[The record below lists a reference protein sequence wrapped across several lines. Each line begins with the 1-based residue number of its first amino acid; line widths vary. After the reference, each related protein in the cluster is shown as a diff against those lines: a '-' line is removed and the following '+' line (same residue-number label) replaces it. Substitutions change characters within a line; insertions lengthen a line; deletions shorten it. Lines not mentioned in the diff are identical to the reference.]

1 MATID
6 TAAVTQR
13 GIDILSE
20 RIPHAEVT
28 GVYDDDVSAWTW
40 AVMVPVEHPEDAEPL
55 PEGVEP
61 KMGASRQFVSSDDM
75 PEPTDEYLGLVATEI
90 LSTFPTGASA

>member
-1 MATID
+1 MTD

-20 RIPHAEVT
+20 QIPHAEVT
-28 GVYDDDVSAWTW
+28 GEYHDEHNAWTW
-40 AVMVPVEHPEDAEPL
+40 TVLAPAPTEEDPNA
-55 PEGVEP
+55 
-61 KMGASRQFVSSDDM
+61 KTGASRQFVATTEM

-90 LSTFPTGASA
+90 LSSLPTGATA